1 MSNCT
6 HCSKYKLCKF
16 EDGEHL
22 GDCPTV
28 KDRDMVE
35 ASREEYLHGQYS
47 DFMLQSLRQ
56 VAAGYEA
63 SENKPHPIK
72 TRMEEIIEFCQRM
85 GYKKLGLAFCTGL
98 EDDAKVFA
106 EILYNNGFE
115 VVSVICKV
123 GGLKK
128 EEVGLEDAGKIIP
141 GRREISCN
149 PLLQA
154 EIMNRKKTDFNIV
167 FGLCLG
173 HDSLFLKASEAMC
186 TVFVVKDR
194 VLKHNP
200 IAELKNYCGPSG

>member
-1 MSNCT
+1 MSNCVY
-6 HCSKYKLCKF
+6 CYKQKICKF
-16 EDGEHL
+16 DDGDYL
-22 GDCPTV
+22 NDCPTV
-28 KDRDMVE
+28 NNREMVDE
-35 ASREEYLHGQYS
+35 SKEQYLCGQYS
-47 DFMLQSLRQ
+47 DFMLNSLRQ
-56 VAAGYEA
+56 VADGYEA
-63 SENKPHPIK
+63 IDNKPHPIK
-72 TRMEEIIEFCQRM
+72 NRMEEIIGFCHRM

-106 EILYNNGFE
+106 EVLRNNGFE
-115 VVSVICKV
+115 VVSAVCKV

-154 EIMNRKKTDFNIV
+154 EIMNRAKTDFNIV

-173 HDSLFLKASEAMC
+173 HDSIFLKASDAFC

-200 IAELKNYCGPSG
+200 IAALEPYK